1 MKINNAVYQG
11 SASYKLLNTTFAA
24 IVNEAFIEAL
34 PFNRYELTEENERS
48 LSDYAM
54 KVVESYGG
62 FDSLTY
68 AMQNEKDPAKKQFL
82 SDIRDVCLEATA
94 SAVSRVSSS
103 DHEITQ
109 EDMVAPTLDKKEY
122 KEYVDKADKLDLDR
136 VAEIVKKKVLDTLEE
151 ERKARLR
158 NDEVN
163 QALKEA
169 IQTQD
174 EEVDHS
180 DDDTYEEDD
189 EDEKTEEPSEDEDSD
204 SEEDEDESEDSEDD
218 EDTDESEEDTGKN
231 SKSGKSG
238 KPDTSDDSDAT
249 ESFLDLIS
257 GSRLCR
263 PDEHKSFFNSILNRA
278 MEQII
283 TTENVAFLDPD
294 EISKNRILD
303 LTLESTL
310 PNTFA
315 TKPNA
320 SRALEFVMNYT
331 TSQKLNK
338 EERQAVVEAALV
350 DATIA
355 YTMLSTLHTMN
366 LIKPGVMDIRTATEA
381 YAPIS
386 KKYGN
391 MKQIVATNVVS
402 AIRDVRPR
410 FNANKYEKI
419 EALESGI
426 EKLTKLNLA
435 IPENDPYFDKSHLVL
450 SAAIENMQTDLN
462 KLNAP
467 AEARKESWYEKRAME
482 NYRSQMDKIAGI
494 TGFYGNRVHKIVLE
508 HYAGKPIMDV
518 KLYGAGINPIM
529 TTHVAMEG
537 FNGGANELMMITHG
551 TKLDSKSMP
560 SVFYK
565 EMDGRGRE
573 IMIR

>member
-1 MKINNAVYQG
+1 MKINRAVYQS

-34 PFNRYELTEENERS
+34 PFNRNDLSEENERS
-48 LSDYAM
+48 LSEYTM

-68 AMQNEKDPAKKQFL
+68 AMQNEKNPAKKQFL
-82 SDIRDVCLEATA
+82 SDIRDVCMEATSKA
-94 SAVSRVSSS
+94 ISRISSS
-103 DHEITQ
+103 KKDITQ
-109 EDMVAPTLDKKEY
+109 EDMTPTLNKDEY
-122 KEYVDKADKLDLDR
+122 KEYVEKADKLDLDR
-136 VAEIVKKKVLDTLEE
+136 VAEIVKSKVLDTLEE
-151 ERKARLR
+151 EREARVR

-169 IQTQD
+169 IQSQD

-180 DDDTYEEDD
+180 ADGMDADTDEEDPSD
-189 EDEKTEEPSEDEDSD
+189 EDEDTNEEISDDETEDEDDASEDED
-204 SEEDEDESEDSEDD
+204 EEN
-218 EDTDESEEDTGKN
+218 TDPKN
-231 SKSGKSG
+231 SKSSSSSN
-238 KPDTSDDSDAT
+238 SDKDDAT

-257 GSRLCR
+257 GSRLRR

-278 MEQII
+278 MEQIVA
-283 TTENVAFLDPD
+283 TENVALLDPD

-310 PNTFA
+310 PRIFT
-315 TKPNA
+315 TKQTP

-338 EERQAVVEAALV
+338 EERQSVVEAALV

-366 LIKPGVMDIRTATEA
+366 LIKPGVMDVRTATES

-391 MKQIVATNVVS
+391 MKQIVAVNVS
-402 AIRDVRPR
+402 NAIREAKPR
-410 FNANKYEKI
+410 FNANKYEKM

-426 EKLTKLNLA
+426 ESLTKLNTA
-435 IPENDPYFDKSHLVL
+435 IPEDDPYFEKSHKALT
-450 SAAIENMQTDLN
+450 SAIESMQNDLN
-462 KLNAP
+462 ILNTP
-467 AEARKESWYEKRAME
+467 VEAHKESWYEQRAME
-482 NYRSQMDKIAGI
+482 SYRAQMNKIASI
-494 TGFYGNRVHKIVLE
+494 TGYYGSRVSKIVME
-508 HYAGKPIMDV
+508 HYAGKPIIDV
-518 KLYGAGINPIM
+518 KLYGNDVNPIL
-529 TTHVAMEG
+529 TTHVTMEG
-537 FNGGANELMMITHG
+537 FTGGANEMMTIAHG
-551 TKLDSKSMP
+551 TKLDSTSMP
-560 SVFYK
+560 SIFFK

-573 IMIR
+573 VMIR